1 MLACH
6 WQIAQSPYRLTTGRQ
21 MTRLVSLAFGRQ
33 IPGLVMDS
41 HWRAAPSSCR
51 CEQIPRLVME
61 GKWRWQAGSGRAT
74 AICRRL
80 CTLRHFENDAGNA
93 IGGSTR
99 GICNDCKEVAGVVV
113 N

>member
-41 HWRAAPSSCR
+41 HWRAAP
-51 CEQIPRLVME
+51 ELVSLRTDSAFGDGREMAM
-61 GKWRWQAGSGRAT
+61 AGR
-74 AICRRL
+74 
-80 CTLRHFENDAGNA
+80 
-93 IGGSTR
+93 
-99 GICNDCKEVAGVVV
+99 
-113 N
+113 

>member
-1 MLACH
+1 M
-6 WQIAQSPYRLTTGRQ
+6 
-21 MTRLVSLAFGRQ
+21 
-33 IPGLVMDS
+33 
-41 HWRAAPSSCR
+41 
-51 CEQIPRLVME
+51 ME
-61 GKWRWQAGSGRAT
+61 GKWRWQAGSGRVT

-80 CTLRHFENDAGNA
+80 CTLRRFENDAGNA